1 MPTRREGWWVL
12 GFSCLTRQ
20 FEPNFWK
27 RKTSRL
33 RLKGALSWISYKICF
48 WRRQTP
54 NEPARYRKPP
64 MEMAT
69 CERIL
74 LRLENM
80 DLVCIDFRH
89 LVRLS
94 LLYGCIK
101 TNNTSLPSGGIST
114 FGPLIVEA
122 FGFSQFNT
130 ILFNIPFGAVQLVAT
145 LGGAWLATKLA
156 MKGPVLILLCLP
168 SIAGC
173 VMLLCLPRG
182 GSSKGALLAG
192 YYIVRNPF
200 PCVGRASTD
209 AVHRFRYIRESVW

>member
-1 MPTRREGWWVL
+1 
-12 GFSCLTRQ
+12 
-20 FEPNFWK
+20 
-27 RKTSRL
+27 
-33 RLKGALSWISYKICF
+33 
-48 WRRQTP
+48 
-54 NEPARYRKPP
+54 

-69 CERIL
+69 RERSM
-74 LRLENM
+74 LRLENLV
-80 DLVCIDFRH
+80 LVCVNFCH
-89 LVRLS
+89 LVCLS
-94 LLYGCIK
+94 TISYGFIE

-192 YYIVRNPF
+192 YYIVRTLF
-200 PCVGRASTD
+200 PYV
-209 AVHRFRYIRESVW
+209 